1 LQGTGFPYLCKG
13 KIKAARMLES
23 SQKNVMTTIR
33 HRQRSA
39 AAWNDEQASENGNQ
53 RKHG

>member
-13 KIKAARMLES
+13 KIKAALTLES

-39 AAWNDEQASENGNQ
+39 AAWNNEQASGNGNQ
-53 RKHG
+53 RQHG